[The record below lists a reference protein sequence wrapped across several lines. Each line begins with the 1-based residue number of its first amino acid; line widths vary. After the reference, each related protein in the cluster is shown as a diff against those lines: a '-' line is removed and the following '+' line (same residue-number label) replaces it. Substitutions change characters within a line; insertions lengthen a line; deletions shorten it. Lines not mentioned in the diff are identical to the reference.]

1 MSDFIVLR
9 DAMRAFT
16 AERDWEK
23 YHDPK
28 SLILALVGE
37 VGELSEVF
45 QWLPADEAARAAK
58 TNPVRD
64 RAGAEIADVLLYL
77 IRLADVLNIDLMQV
91 SLEKMIS
98 NTQNHIPG
106 EDPYAKRPLR
116 PRSTTEEEDIDS

>member
-1 MSDFIVLR
+1 
-9 DAMRAFT
+9 MRAFT

-45 QWLPADEAARAAK
+45 QWLPADEAARAAE

-91 SLEKMIS
+91 SLEKMIN

-106 EDPYAKRPLR
+106 EDPYAKRTPS